1 MVAPDRP
8 RGIGTMIV
16 RFLLG
21 MILVPIGVVLA
32 PLGIGIPIFAV
43 GMALLLPDP

>member
-8 RGIGTMIV
+8 RGIGTTIV
-16 RFLLG
+16 CFLLG
-21 MILVPIGVVLA
+21 MILVPIRVVLA

-43 GMALLLPDP
+43 GMALLLPDL

>member
-8 RGIGTMIV
+8 RSRPTVLG
-16 RFLLG
+16 FLLA
-21 MILVPIGVVLA
+21 IVLLPIGSVLA

-43 GMALLLPDP
+43 GLALLLPDS